1 MHAFASHMRRMDQQT
16 QVSASEAADNP
27 LLEEWAGPFGVPAF
41 DRIRPD
47 HFREA
52 FACAFAAHT
61 AEVAAI
67 AGNTAAPS
75 FANTVAALEASGEAL
90 TRTVDVFNLLAGAH
104 TDSAILAIER
114 ELAPL
119 KAKHWDAILMDAA
132 LFGRIDGLYQMRERL
147 ASSAEE
153 QRVLER
159 YHLKFV
165 RAGAALDPATKAR
178 LADINARLATLG
190 TIFSQN
196 VLADEQAYALL
207 LDGEEDLAGLPDFVR
222 AAARGAAEER
232 GHAGKHVITLSRSSV
247 EPFLQFSARRDL
259 REKVFRA
266 WIARGTGGGATDNKA
281 IIAEIITLRTERA
294 RLLGYETFAQYRLED
309 SMAKTPE
316 AVRSLLDQ
324 VWAPALRR
332 ALADRDALQALLQAE
347 GKNFTLAP
355 WDWRYYAEKLR
366 KLRCD
371 VDEAAIKPYLELGQ
385 IIEAAFYTA
394 NRLFGLTFE
403 PRDDVP
409 VWHADV
415 RVWEVRDHAGRHR
428 GVFFG
433 DYFARASKH
442 SGAWMTT
449 LRDQEKLRGDIRPL
463 IVNVMNFS
471 KASAGEPTLLSFEDA
486 RTLFH
491 EFGHALHGLLSD
503 VTYPL
508 IAGTS
513 VLRDWSELPSQL
525 YEHWLERP
533 EILRRFARHYRT
545 GEPIPEDQL
554 RRLIAARTFN
564 QGQATVE
571 YVASALVDLELHLQP
586 ATDAA
591 FDIGGFEEA
600 ALARIG
606 MPAEIVM
613 RHRPGHFQHIF
624 AGGGYAAGYY
634 SYLWSEVLDSDAF
647 AAFEEAGD
655 IFDSGTAKKL
665 HDYVYAAGG
674 SRDPAELYTAF
685 RGRLPTPDKLLKRRG
700 LADGSAPA

>member
-1 MHAFASHMRRMDQQT
+1 MDQQT
-16 QVSASEAADNP
+16 EFSASEADDNP
-27 LLEEWAGPFGVPAF
+27 LLEKWDGPFGVPAF

-52 FACAFAAHT
+52 FARAFAAHST
-61 AEVAAI
+61 EVSAI

-75 FANTVAALEASGEAL
+75 FANTIAALEASGEAL
-90 TRTVDVFNLLAGAH
+90 TRTVNVFNLLAGAH
-104 TDSAILAIER
+104 TDDAILAIER
-114 ELAPL
+114 ELAPF

-147 ASSAEE
+147 ALSAEE

-165 RAGAALDPATKAR
+165 RAGAALDAATKAR
-178 LADINARLATLG
+178 LAHINARLATLG

-259 REKVFRA
+259 REKAFRA
-266 WIARGTGGGATDNKA
+266 WIARGVGGGATDNKT

-294 RLLGYETFAQYRLED
+294 RLLGYETFAQYRLDD

-332 ALADRDALQALLQAE
+332 ALSDRDALQALLQAE

-409 VWHADV
+409 VWHGDV
-415 RVWEVRDHAGRHR
+415 RVWEVRDQAGRHR

-449 LRDQEKLRGDIRPL
+449 LRDQEKLRGDICPL
-463 IVNVMNFS
+463 VVNVMNFS

-571 YVASALVDLELHLQP
+571 YVASALIDLDLHLQP
-586 ATDAA
+586 AIDAA

-655 IFDSGTAKKL
+655 IFDPGTAKKL

-700 LADGSAPA
+700 LADGSASA

>member
-1 MHAFASHMRRMDQQT
+1 MDQHT
-16 QVSASEAADNP
+16 EVSASEADDNP
-27 LLEEWAGPFGVPAF
+27 LLEKWDRPFGVPAF

-52 FACAFAAHT
+52 FARAFAAHT

-75 FANTVAALEASGEAL
+75 FANTIAALEASGEAL
-90 TRTVDVFNLLAGAH
+90 TRTGNVFNLLAGAH
-104 TDSAILAIER
+104 TDDAILAIER

-119 KAKHWDAILMDAA
+119 EAKHWDAILMDAA
-132 LFGRIDGLYQMRERL
+132 LFGRIDGLYQTRERL
-147 ASSAEE
+147 TLSAEE
-153 QRVLER
+153 RRVLER

-165 RAGAALDPATKAR
+165 RAGAALDVATKAR

-259 REKVFRA
+259 REKAFRA
-266 WIARGTGGGATDNKA
+266 WIARGAGGGGTDNKA
-281 IIAEIITLRTERA
+281 IIAEIISLRTERA
-294 RLLGYETFAQYRLED
+294 RLLGYETFAQYRLDD

-371 VDEAAIKPYLELGQ
+371 VDEAAIKPYFELGQ

-415 RVWEVRDHAGRHR
+415 RVWEVRDQAGRHR
-428 GVFFG
+428 GIFFG

-463 IVNVMNFS
+463 VVNVMNFS

-591 FDIGGFEEA
+591 FDIGDFEEA
-600 ALARIG
+600 ALDRIG

-624 AGGGYAAGYY
+624 AGSGYAAGYY

-655 IFDSGTAKKL
+655 IFDPGTAKKL
-665 HDYVYAAGG
+665 RDYVYAAGG

-685 RGRLPTPDKLLKRRG
+685 RGRLPTPDKLLRRRG

>member
-1 MHAFASHMRRMDQQT
+1 MDQQT
-16 QVSASEAADNP
+16 EVSAAEAADNP
-27 LLEEWAGPFGVPAF
+27 LLEEWVGPFGVPAF

-47 HFREA
+47 HFSEA
-52 FACAFAAHT
+52 FARAFTAHT
-61 AEVAAI
+61 AEVASI

-90 TRTVDVFNLLAGAH
+90 TRTSDVFNLLAGAH
-104 TDSAILAIER
+104 TNDAILAIER

-132 LFGRIDGLYQMRERL
+132 LFGRIDGLHQMRERL
-147 ASSAEE
+147 ALSAEE
-153 QRVLER
+153 RRVLER
-159 YHLKFV
+159 YHLRFV
-165 RAGAALDPATKAR
+165 RAGAALDAATKAR

-259 REKVFRA
+259 RERVFRA
-266 WIARGTGGGATDNKA
+266 WIARGAGGGATDNKA

-294 RLLGYETFAQYRLED
+294 RLLGYESFAQYRLDD
-309 SMAKTPE
+309 SMAKTSE

-332 ALADRDALQALLQAE
+332 ALADRDALQALLQTE

-385 IIEAAFYTA
+385 IIEAAFYAA
-394 NRLFGLTFE
+394 NRLFGLIFE
-403 PRDDVP
+403 PRHDVP
-409 VWHADV
+409 IWHADV
-415 RVWEVRDHAGRHR
+415 RVWEVRDQTGRHR

-442 SGAWMTT
+442 SAAWMTT

-463 IVNVMNFS
+463 VVNVMNFS

-545 GEPIPEDQL
+545 SEPIPEDQL

-624 AGGGYAAGYY
+624 AGSGYAAGYY

-655 IFDSGTAKKL
+655 IFDPDTAKKL

>member
-1 MHAFASHMRRMDQQT
+1 M
-16 QVSASEAADNP
+16 P
-27 LLEEWAGPFGVPAF
+27 
-41 DRIRPD
+41 I
-47 HFREA
+47 
-52 FACAFAAHT
+52 
-61 AEVAAI
+61 
-67 AGNTAAPS
+67 
-75 FANTVAALEASGEAL
+75 
-90 TRTVDVFNLLAGAH
+90 
-104 TDSAILAIER
+104 
-114 ELAPL
+114 
-119 KAKHWDAILMDAA
+119 
-132 LFGRIDGLYQMRERL
+132 
-147 ASSAEE
+147 
-153 QRVLER
+153 
-159 YHLKFV
+159 
-165 RAGAALDPATKAR
+165 
-178 LADINARLATLG
+178 
-190 TIFSQN
+190 
-196 VLADEQAYALL
+196 
-207 LDGEEDLAGLPDFVR
+207 
-222 AAARGAAEER
+222 
-232 GHAGKHVITLSRSSV
+232 
-247 EPFLQFSARRDL
+247 
-259 REKVFRA
+259 
-266 WIARGTGGGATDNKA
+266 
-281 IIAEIITLRTERA
+281 
-294 RLLGYETFAQYRLED
+294 
-309 SMAKTPE
+309 
-316 AVRSLLDQ
+316 
-324 VWAPALRR
+324 
-332 ALADRDALQALLQAE
+332 
-347 GKNFTLAP
+347 
-355 WDWRYYAEKLR
+355 
-366 KLRCD
+366 
-371 VDEAAIKPYLELGQ
+371 
-385 IIEAAFYTA
+385 
-394 NRLFGLTFE
+394 
-403 PRDDVP
+403 
-409 VWHADV
+409 WHADV
-415 RVWEVRDHAGRHR
+415 RVWEVRDQTGRHR

-442 SGAWMTT
+442 SAAWMTT

-463 IVNVMNFS
+463 VVNVMNFS

-508 IAGTS
+508 IAGTN

-533 EILRRFARHYRT
+533 EILRLFARHYRT

-624 AGGGYAAGYY
+624 AGSGYAAGYY

-655 IFDSGTAKKL
+655 IFDPDTAKKL